1 MDYTLNIIDTPGFG
15 DTRGLEKDQCTV
27 NQIRHLFSEEGAKG
41 VLYIDAVCFI
51 VKAPDARL
59 TASQKYIFSSIMALF
74 GKDIKSNICTL
85 VTFADGA
92 EPPVLASLTE
102 AKLPFG
108 STFQFNNSALFA
120 ANKNL
125 TSTSLSPIF
134 WEMGCKSFQEFFDK
148 ICNFETRSLAL
159 TKDVLK
165 EREQLKQVIT
175 SISPQVKAGLSKL
188 SELRNQLEV
197 FQRNRADIENN
208 KDFEYEVDEVKQVK
222 VELKPG
228 QHVTNCLHCNIT
240 CHENCAY
247 ADDDQKRNCCVMTN
261 DYCTVCTK
269 KCIWSDHKN
278 TRYIFRYNTEKVK
291 KTYTE
296 MKKKY
301 EKAKGSKMTHQAF
314 IEGLT
319 RDVENLFDCV
329 KRRMGEMKRCKSRLE
344 IIALR
349 PDPLSTVEHLDLM
362 IQAEE
367 MEKHPG
373 FEQRIKMLN
382 EFRHTALIEKDVDNF
397 DEGFQSTKEKMA
409 SYGIASNKKEG
420 NVIERGIDFIK
431 DFFSH

>member
-1 MDYTLNIIDTPGFG
+1 
-15 DTRGLEKDQCTV
+15 
-27 NQIRHLFSEEGAKG
+27 
-41 VLYIDAVCFI
+41 
-51 VKAPDARL
+51 
-59 TASQKYIFSSIMALF
+59 
-74 GKDIKSNICTL
+74 
-85 VTFADGA
+85 
-92 EPPVLASLTE
+92 
-102 AKLPFG
+102 
-108 STFQFNNSALFA
+108 
-120 ANKNL
+120 
-125 TSTSLSPIF
+125 
-134 WEMGCKSFQEFFDK
+134 
-148 ICNFETRSLAL
+148 
-159 TKDVLK
+159 
-165 EREQLKQVIT
+165 
-175 SISPQVKAGLSKL
+175 
-188 SELRNQLEV
+188 
-197 FQRNRADIENN
+197 
-208 KDFEYEVDEVKQVK
+208 
-222 VELKPG
+222 
-228 QHVTNCLHCNIT
+228 
-240 CHENCAY
+240 
-247 ADDDQKRNCCVMTN
+247 
-261 DYCTVCTK
+261 
-269 KCIWSDHKN
+269 
-278 TRYIFRYNTEKVK
+278 
-291 KTYTE
+291 